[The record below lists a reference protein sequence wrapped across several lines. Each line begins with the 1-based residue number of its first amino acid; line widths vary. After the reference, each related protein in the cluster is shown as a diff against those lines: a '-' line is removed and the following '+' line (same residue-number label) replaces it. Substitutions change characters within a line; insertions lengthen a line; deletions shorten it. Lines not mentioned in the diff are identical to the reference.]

1 MKFNKIKFMKPAHN
15 TSCFEIDHNHIFS
28 LLEKINHVQK
38 IIMCFDLK
46 VETLPFKGRK
56 KGLKFSFL
64 FLYQNMSL
72 EKKRI
77 NEFILFN
84 LAIIDLISQLS
95 LTTYTNPRAS
105 YVYDIGN
112 LYELKQKGFCKP
124 IIQYLLIKRIR
135 R

>member
-1 MKFNKIKFMKPAHN
+1 
-15 TSCFEIDHNHIFS
+15 
-28 LLEKINHVQK
+28 
-38 IIMCFDLK
+38 MCFDLK

-56 KGLKFSFL
+56 KRLKFTFL

-77 NEFILFN
+77 NAIILFN